1 MWHDVVDIR
10 DFYASPLGQT
20 AQRMIGKCLRRLWSD
35 LTGHNVLGLGYT
47 TPYLQ
52 LFRKEAT
59 RVVAAM
65 PAQQGGLHWP
75 SDGHGLTTLVDELD
89 LPFQDMSFDRVLLVH
104 ALEYSE
110 QIRPLLREIWRVL
123 EGSGRLVIIVPNR
136 RGLWARFERTPF
148 GHGLPYSTR
157 QLSLMLRENL
167 FTPLKID
174 RALFSPPMRS
184 SIIQSISSPSEEIG
198 HRAFNTFGGVI
209 ISESVK
215 QIYAAPPLKE
225 VSRLRHYLPIPNHRP
240 NPTSRHSHQNNV
252 FISF

>member
-75 SDGHGLTTLVDELD
+75 SDGQGLTTLVDELD

-184 SIIQSISSPSEEIG
+184 SIIQSISGPSEEIG

-240 NPTSRHSHQNNV
+240 NPTSRH
-252 FISF
+252 